1 MLKLLT
7 VEMPKKMFVIANP
20 KCILG
25 HKFRR
30 RASREKNNIFAFQIK
45 SDLPHSCPARR
56 RNPARVEYVHDC
68 KRGAPSSTY
77 VHTYIHTYIHMYKR
91 LIYTQVISGA
101 NPTTL
106 EFASTTPALYVV
118 GESVFQIR
126 RKYFY
131 FKTQ

>member
-7 VEMPKKMFVIANP
+7 VEMPKKCFAKKMFVIANP

-77 VHTYIHTYIHMYKR
+77 IHMYKR

-106 EFASTTPALYVV
+106 ELTSTTPAL
-118 GESVFQIR
+118 
-126 RKYFY
+126 
-131 FKTQ
+131 